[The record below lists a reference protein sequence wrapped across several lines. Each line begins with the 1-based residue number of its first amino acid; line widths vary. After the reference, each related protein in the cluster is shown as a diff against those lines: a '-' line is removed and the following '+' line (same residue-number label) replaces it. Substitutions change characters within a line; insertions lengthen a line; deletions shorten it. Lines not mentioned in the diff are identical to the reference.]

1 MTCGGSHTNFVYD
14 RFRCAQMDLLISQV
28 MKAYSNNSALKQK
41 VLELLNV
48 MRQPA
53 LPDIAFIFRAIGRKR
68 PGKTMRAKNPV
79 RSQ

>member
-1 MTCGGSHTNFVYD
+1 
-14 RFRCAQMDLLISQV
+14 